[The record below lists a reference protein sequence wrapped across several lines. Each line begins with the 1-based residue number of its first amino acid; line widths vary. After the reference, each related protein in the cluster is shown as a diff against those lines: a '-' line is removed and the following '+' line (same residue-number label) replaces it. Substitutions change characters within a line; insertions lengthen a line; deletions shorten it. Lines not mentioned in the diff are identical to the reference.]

1 MPNRI
6 FMFPGQGSQMVG
18 MGLKLKQ
25 ESKIAAELF
34 AQIDDALGQKLS
46 NLMFEGPAETLG
58 ISENTQP
65 ALMAHSLAVIR
76 VIEREFALPIE
87 NLVGGLVGHSLGE
100 YSALTAAGVLDVATT
115 AKLLRLRGQAMQ
127 QAVPQG
133 VGAMAAI
140 IGLGSD
146 MVTKITEQ
154 ATESDDD
161 FCTLANDNSAEQ
173 VVISG
178 HKQAVER
185 AMALCKEAGAK
196 RALPLPVSVPSHCK
210 LMQPA
215 AEQMAQAFADATFS
229 AGKLPVYANIST
241 ESSDDS
247 KLIQDALIQQL
258 CGRVRFRETIEKLSA
273 NHQEFV
279 EIGTGKVLCG
289 LVKRIASDST
299 QLNLGADMAQIE
311 TFIKANQ

>member
-1 MPNRI
+1 MSKI
-6 FMFPGQGSQMVG
+6 FMFPGQGSQAVG
-18 MGLKLKQ
+18 MGLALKQ
-25 ESKIAAELF
+25 QSKIASALF
-34 AQIDDALGQKLS
+34 DEIDDALNQKLS
-46 NLMFEGPAETLG
+46 AIMFEGTAETLG

-65 ALMAHSLAVIR
+65 ALMAHSMAVIR
-76 VIEREFALPIE
+76 VIEHEFGVPIE
-87 NLVGGLVGHSLGE
+87 NLASGLVGHSLGE
-100 YSALTAAGVLDVATT
+100 YSALTAADVFDVATT

-133 VGAMAAI
+133 VGSMAAI
-140 IGLGSD
+140 IGLGAD

-154 ATESDDD
+154 ATESDDEV
-161 FCTLANDNSAEQ
+161 CTLANDNSAEQ

-196 RALPLPVSVPSHCK
+196 RVLPLPVSVPSHCK

-215 AEQMAQAFADATFS
+215 AEQMAQAFADARFS

-247 KLIQDALIQQL
+247 AVIQDALIQQL

-273 NHQEFV
+273 SHQEFV

-289 LVKRIASDST
+289 LVKRIAGDST
-299 QLNLGADMAQIE
+299 QVSLGADMAQIE

>member
-1 MPNRI
+1 MSKI
-6 FMFPGQGSQMVG
+6 FMFPGQGSQIVG
-18 MGLKLKQ
+18 MGLALKQ
-25 ESKIAAELF
+25 QSKVAATLF
-34 AQIDDALGQKLS
+34 DEVDDALSQKLS
-46 NLMFEGPAETLG
+46 TIMFEGPAETLG

-65 ALMAHSLAVIR
+65 SLMAHSMAVIR
-76 VIEREFALPIE
+76 VIEQEFGVPIE
-87 NLVGGLVGHSLGE
+87 KLANGLVGHSLGE
-100 YSALTAAGVLDVATT
+100 YSALTAAGVIDVAT
-115 AKLLRLRGQAMQ
+115 AARLLRLRGQAMQ

-133 VGAMAAI
+133 IGAMAAI
-140 IGLGSD
+140 IGLGAD
-146 MVTKITEQ
+146 KVMQITQQ

-215 AEQMAQAFADATFS
+215 AEQMAEAFADVTFS

-241 ESSDDS
+241 ENSDDS
-247 KLIQDALIQQL
+247 KVIQDALIQQL

-273 NHQEFV
+273 NHQTFV

-289 LVKRIASDST
+289 LVKRIAGDST

-311 TFIKANQ
+311 TFIKENQ

>member
-1 MPNRI
+1 MSKI
-6 FMFPGQGSQMVG
+6 FMFPGQGSQAVG
-18 MGLKLKQ
+18 MGLALKQ
-25 ESKIAAELF
+25 ESKIAATLF
-34 AQIDDALGQKLS
+34 DEIDDALNQKLS
-46 NLMFEGPAETLG
+46 AIMFEGTAETLG

-65 ALMAHSLAVIR
+65 ALMAHSMAVIR
-76 VIEREFALPIE
+76 VIEHEFGVPIE
-87 NLVGGLVGHSLGE
+87 NLASGLVGHSLGE

-133 VGAMAAI
+133 VGYMAAI
-140 IGLGSD
+140 IGLGAD
-146 MVTKITEQ
+146 MVTQITEQ
-154 ATESDDD
+154 ATESDDE
-161 FCTLANDNSAEQ
+161 FCALANDNSAEQ

-185 AMALCKEAGAK
+185 AMVLCKEAGAK

-215 AEQMAQAFADATFS
+215 AEQMAQAFSDATFS

-247 KLIQDALIQQL
+247 QVIQDALIQQL

-289 LVKRIASDST
+289 LVKRIAGDSI
-299 QLNLGADMAQIE
+299 QVNLGADMAQIE